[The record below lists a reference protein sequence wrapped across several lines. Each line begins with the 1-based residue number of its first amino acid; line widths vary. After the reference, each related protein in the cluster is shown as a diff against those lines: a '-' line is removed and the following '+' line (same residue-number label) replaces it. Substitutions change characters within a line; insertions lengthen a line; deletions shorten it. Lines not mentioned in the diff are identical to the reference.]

1 MKKICTDITTVFCL
15 SEAEVFD
22 LKCMIVKFHIYS
34 RSAAYFHTLIA
45 PSLLLDIN
53 SLWLSFADEME
64 SIASRWH
71 PAESVAA
78 TVWIAFM
85 LNLFPPG
92 PLVISF

>member
-1 MKKICTDITTVFCL
+1 MYD
-15 SEAEVFD
+15 SETPY
-22 LKCMIVKFHIYS
+22 KFYIYS
-34 RSAAYFHTLIA
+34 RSVIYFHTLIA

-78 TVWIAFM
+78 AVWIAFM
-85 LNLFPPG
+85 VNLFPPG
-92 PLVISF
+92 PLGISF